1 MFEAPQ
7 AERVRTVGQHDL
19 GVGLEA
25 NAALELPLQIQLRE
39 IGIPSPELVNA

>member
-1 MFEAPQ
+1 MFEAAQ
-7 AERVRTVGQHDL
+7 AERVRAVGQHDL

-39 IGIPSPELVNA
+39 TGIPSPEPVDA